1 MAFTKAGM
9 RKQIIENLS
18 AVAPAGE
25 QFVTCV
31 HGMTGPSPW
40 FDNIIVQAFRTYYFV
55 TLTNTSV
62 VVNRAGRLANRPKEI
77 AAVVPVQSG
86 AIARVKKG
94 LIWSKLY
101 LNFPGMTKPTKVNIH
116 RRWNKDLAQF
126 ELAAATAVQ
135 VPAQAR

>member
-1 MAFTKAGM
+1 M

-25 QFVTCV
+25 QFACCV

-40 FDNIIVQAFRTYYFV
+40 IDNIVVQALRKYYFV

-62 VVNRAGRLANRPKEI
+62 IVNRAGRMANRPKEI
-77 AAVVPVQSG
+77 VAVVPVQAG
-86 AIARVKKG
+86 AIVRVKKG

-101 LNFPGMTKPTKVNIH
+101 LMLPGRSKPTKVNVH
-116 RRWNKDLAQF
+116 RRWNKELEQF
-126 ELAAATAVQ
+126 GLAAASVARI
-135 VPAQAR
+135 PAQAG